1 MRNLRNIIILIFVVA
16 GTLACQREP
25 GNLNGLKKLMQTA
38 GYKGEY
44 KQPDSKLEKMALNLI
59 GVNDLLIYRDEEL
72 HAFVFKVKEG
82 KDPSK
87 TLDDVEGYLRRFV
100 KFSDE
105 EEKDEIEA
113 KWEQLKKD
121 ARVRGQ
127 YLLIW
132 HGENQENL
140 LRAFRFF

>member
-16 GTLACQREP
+16 GMLACQREP
-25 GNLNGLKKLMQTA
+25 GNLNGLKELMQTA

-44 KQPDSKLEKMALNLI
+44 KQPDSTLEKMALNLI
-59 GVNDLLIYRDEEL
+59 GVNDLLIYRDDEL
-72 HAFVFKVKEG
+72 HAFVFKVKDG
-82 KDPSK
+82 KDPNK

-100 KFSDE
+100 KFSDD
-105 EEKDEIEA
+105 EEKDEMEA
-113 KWEQLKKD
+113 KWDQLKKD

-132 HGENQENL
+132 HGENQGNL